1 MKRLFTEHLL
11 PTFYSEM
18 AGVRKRLLDFYK
30 RQQFRLKN
38 KHQLIRIAI
47 RRSNENKGL
56 SLCFATM
63 CVVDLFGV
71 FPIIALPAAL
81 ISCGKFEVSKK

>member
-1 MKRLFTEHLL
+1 
-11 PTFYSEM
+11 M

-38 KHQLIRIAI
+38 KHQLIKIAI

-81 ISCGKFEVSKK
+81 ISCGKFIEVSKKWKNIDIKELN